1 LREAK
6 KSLAF
11 RRRARSRAVSK
22 TKETANQRRARL
34 GSTMFGTAERC
45 NQKRQTAM
53 AARMNR
59 RLFGM
64 LSKRLDELGL
74 DEIDD
79 TRDDRGKRW
88 RLGTLLRATLG
99 AMVAG
104 AKSLAKVEDLSERMS
119 QPTRRLLGVRRRL
132 PDTTLRNALCT
143 IEPDKLRSPL
153 HALVRKAHRRKAL
166 EPDELPFGVVSL
178 DGKGFSIPSS
188 DDWYAQRQTQGQDA
202 ALTGIVRTVTAT
214 LTSSA
219 AKPIIDVTP
228 IPAHTNE
235 MGVFELALDSLCRAY
250 RGIELFTLVTYD
262 AGACSAHNATLV
274 RARDLHY
281 LFGLTAGQ
289 PTLLQDAKHWL
300 GARGAAQADA
310 VSEDIERGHR
320 VVRRLFIGQVTVLL
334 HGWEHL
340 RTVLRIQTDTFDA
353 SGTLT
358 RTDERYLISS
368 LPSIRLTA
376 DHWLLV
382 ARRHWGVETSHQ
394 ILDNAFEEDD
404 HPWIEACPRAA
415 LVVAILRRIAYTM
428 LALFRSV
435 TQRSDERR
443 AIPWQTLLT
452 DLFVALITNTEREL
466 RDPNPILLR

>member
-1 LREAK
+1 
-6 KSLAF
+6 
-11 RRRARSRAVSK
+11 
-22 TKETANQRRARL
+22 
-34 GSTMFGTAERC
+34 
-45 NQKRQTAM
+45 M

-74 DEIDD
+74 NEIDD

-119 QPTRRLLGVRRRL
+119 QPTRRLLGIQRRL

-143 IEPDKLRSPL
+143 IEPDKLRKPL

-166 EPDELPFGVVSL
+166 ESNELPFGVVSL
-178 DGKGFSIPSS
+178 DGKGFSVPSS
-188 DDWYAQRQTQGQDA
+188 DDWYAQRQTQGEDA

-235 MGVFELALDSLCRAY
+235 MGVFELALDSLCSAY

-289 PTLLQDAKHWL
+289 PTLLHDAKHWL
-300 GARGAAQADA
+300 GSRQTAEADA
-310 VSEDIERGHR
+310 VSEDFERGHR

-334 HGWEHL
+334 DGWEHL
-340 RTVLRIQTDTFDA
+340 RTVLRIQTETFGGKA
-353 SGTLT
+353 KPP
-358 RTDERYLISS
+358 DERYLISS
-368 LPSIRLTA
+368 LPSVRLTA

-394 ILDNAFEEDD
+394 ILDIAFEEDD
-404 HPWIEACPRAA
+404 HPWIEACQRGA

-428 LALFRSV
+428 LTLFRTV

-443 AIPWQTLLT
+443 AIPWDTLLT
-452 DLFVALITNTEREL
+452 DFFVTLVTTTMHEL
-466 RDPNPILLR
+466 RDPRPLRSR

>member
-1 LREAK
+1 M
-6 KSLAF
+6 
-11 RRRARSRAVSK
+11 
-22 TKETANQRRARL
+22 T
-34 GSTMFGTAERC
+34 
-45 NQKRQTAM
+45 
-53 AARMNR
+53 ARMNR

-88 RLGTLLRATLG
+88 RLGALLRATLG

-104 AKSLAKVEDLSERMS
+104 AKSLAKVEDLSARMS
-119 QPTRRLLGVRRRL
+119 QPTRRLLGIRKRL

-153 HALVRKAHRRKAL
+153 HALVRKAQRRKAL
-166 EPDELPFGVVSL
+166 EPDELPFGIVSL

-188 DDWYAQRQTQGQDA
+188 DDWYAQRQTPGEDA
-202 ALTGIVRTVTAT
+202 SLTGIVRTVTAT

-235 MGVFELALDSLCRAY
+235 MGVFAQALDALCKAY
-250 RGIELFTLVTYD
+250 RGVDLFQLVTYD

-274 RARDLHY
+274 RGRDLHY

-289 PTLLQDAKHWL
+289 PTLLREAKHWL
-300 GARGAAQADA
+300 GSRNADEADA
-310 VSEDIERGHR
+310 VSEDFERGNR
-320 VVRRLFIGQVTVLL
+320 VVRRLFIGQVTVMLD
-334 HGWEHL
+334 GWEHL
-340 RTVLRIQTDTFDA
+340 RTVLRIQTETFD
-353 SGTLT
+353 GTATPRL
-358 RTDERYLISS
+358 DERYFISS
-368 LPSIRLTA
+368 MPSVRLTP

-394 ILDNAFEEDD
+394 ILDTAFEEDA

-415 LVVAILRRIAYTM
+415 LVVAILRRIAYTT

-443 AIPWQTLLT
+443 AAPWKTLMT
-452 DLFVALITNTEREL
+452 DLFVALSSTTEIEL
-466 RDPNPILLR
+466 RDPKPLRPR

>member
-1 LREAK
+1 
-6 KSLAF
+6 
-11 RRRARSRAVSK
+11 
-22 TKETANQRRARL
+22 
-34 GSTMFGTAERC
+34 
-45 NQKRQTAM
+45 M

-74 DEIDD
+74 DRIDD
-79 TRDDRGKRW
+79 ARDDRGKRW
-88 RLGTLLRATLG
+88 RLGTLLRATLA

-119 QPTRRLLGVRRRL
+119 QPTRRLLGIRRRL

-143 IEPDKLRSPL
+143 IEPDKLRKPL
-153 HALVRKAHRRKAL
+153 HALVRKAQRRKAL
-166 EPDELPFGVVSL
+166 EPNGLPFGVVSL

-188 DDWYAQRQTQGQDA
+188 DDWYAQRQTQGEDA

-228 IPAHTNE
+228 IPAPTNE
-235 MGVFELALDSLCRAY
+235 MGVFELALDSLCCAY
-250 RGIELFTLVTYD
+250 RGLDLFKLVTYD
-262 AGACSAHNATLV
+262 AGACSANNATLV

-289 PTLLQDAKHWL
+289 PTLLQDARHWL
-300 GARGAAQADA
+300 GARKAAEADA
-310 VSEDIERGHR
+310 SSEDFERGHR

-334 HGWEHL
+334 DGWEHL
-340 RTVLRIQTDTFDA
+340 RTVLRIQTESFDGKA
-353 SGTLT
+353 KPP
-358 RTDERYLISS
+358 DERYLISS
-368 LPSIRLTA
+368 LPSVRLTA

-404 HPWIEACPRAA
+404 HPWIETCPRAA

-428 LALFRSV
+428 LTLFRSV

-443 AIPWQTLLT
+443 AIPWDTLMT
-452 DLFVALITNTEREL
+452 DFFGTLITTTMFEL
-466 RDPNPILLR
+466 QEPRPLRRR

>member
-1 LREAK
+1 M
-6 KSLAF
+6 
-11 RRRARSRAVSK
+11 
-22 TKETANQRRARL
+22 T
-34 GSTMFGTAERC
+34 
-45 NQKRQTAM
+45 
-53 AARMNR
+53 ARMNR

-88 RLGTLLRATLG
+88 RLGALLRATLG

-104 AKSLAKVEDLSERMS
+104 AKSLAKVEDLSARMS
-119 QPTRRLLGVRRRL
+119 QPTRRLLGIRKRL

-153 HALVRKAHRRKAL
+153 HALVRKAQRRKAL
-166 EPDELPFGVVSL
+166 EPDELPFGIVSL

-188 DDWYAQRQTQGQDA
+188 DDWYAQRQTPGEDA
-202 ALTGIVRTVTAT
+202 SLTGIVRTVTAT

-235 MGVFELALDSLCRAY
+235 MGVFAQALDALCKAY
-250 RGIELFTLVTYD
+250 RGVDLFQLVTYD
-262 AGACSAHNATLV
+262 AGACSAHNASLV
-274 RARDLHY
+274 RGRDLHY

-289 PTLLQDAKHWL
+289 PTLLREAKHWL
-300 GARGAAQADA
+300 GSRNADEADA
-310 VSEDIERGHR
+310 VSEDFERGNR
-320 VVRRLFIGQVTVLL
+320 VVRRLFIGQVTVMLD
-334 HGWEHL
+334 GWEHL
-340 RTVLRIQTDTFDA
+340 RPVLRIQTETFD
-353 SGTLT
+353 GTATPRL
-358 RTDERYLISS
+358 DERYFISS
-368 LPSIRLTA
+368 MPSVRLTA

-394 ILDNAFEEDD
+394 ILDTAFEEDA

-415 LVVAILRRIAYTM
+415 LVVAILRRIAYTT

-443 AIPWQTLLT
+443 AAPWKTLMT
-452 DLFVALITNTEREL
+452 DLFVALSSTTEIEL
-466 RDPNPILLR
+466 RDPKPLRPR

>member
-1 LREAK
+1 
-6 KSLAF
+6 
-11 RRRARSRAVSK
+11 
-22 TKETANQRRARL
+22 
-34 GSTMFGTAERC
+34 M
-45 NQKRQTAM
+45 
-53 AARMNR
+53 
-59 RLFGM
+59 
-64 LSKRLDELGL
+64 
-74 DEIDD
+74 
-79 TRDDRGKRW
+79 
-88 RLGTLLRATLG
+88 
-99 AMVAG
+99 
-104 AKSLAKVEDLSERMS
+104 
-119 QPTRRLLGVRRRL
+119 
-132 PDTTLRNALCT
+132 
-143 IEPDKLRSPL
+143 
-153 HALVRKAHRRKAL
+153 
-166 EPDELPFGVVSL
+166 
-178 DGKGFSIPSS
+178 
-188 DDWYAQRQTQGQDA
+188 
-202 ALTGIVRTVTAT
+202 
-214 LTSSA
+214 
-219 AKPIIDVTP
+219 
-228 IPAHTNE
+228 
-235 MGVFELALDSLCRAY
+235 
-250 RGIELFTLVTYD
+250 
-262 AGACSAHNATLV
+262 
-274 RARDLHY
+274 
-281 LFGLTAGQ
+281 
-289 PTLLQDAKHWL
+289 
-300 GARGAAQADA
+300 
-310 VSEDIERGHR
+310 SEDIERGHR

-466 RDPNPILLR
+466 RDPNPIRLR

>member
-1 LREAK
+1 
-6 KSLAF
+6 
-11 RRRARSRAVSK
+11 
-22 TKETANQRRARL
+22 
-34 GSTMFGTAERC
+34 
-45 NQKRQTAM
+45 M

-74 DEIDD
+74 NEIDD
-79 TRDDRGKRW
+79 ARDDRGKRW

-104 AKSLAKVEDLSERMS
+104 AKSLAMVEALSERMS
-119 QPTRRLLGVRRRL
+119 RPTRRLLGVQRRL

-143 IEPDKLRSPL
+143 IEPDKIRKPL
-153 HALVRKAHRRKAL
+153 HALVRKAQRRKAL
-166 EPDELPFGVVSL
+166 EPNDLPFGVVSL
-178 DGKGFSIPSS
+178 DGKGFSIPST
-188 DDWYAQRQTQGQDA
+188 DDWYAQRQTQGEDT
-202 ALTGIVRTVTAT
+202 ALIGIVRTVTAT

-235 MGVFELALDSLCRAY
+235 MGVFELALDSVCLAY
-250 RGIELFTLVTYD
+250 RGMELFRLVTYD
-262 AGACSAHNATLV
+262 AGACSAHHATLV

-289 PTLLQDAKHWL
+289 PTLLQEAKRWL
-300 GARGAAQADA
+300 GPRNAAEADA
-310 VSEDIERGHR
+310 VTEDLERGHR
-320 VVRRLFIGQVTVLL
+320 VVRRLFIGQVTVVLD
-334 HGWEHL
+334 GWELL
-340 RTVLRIQTDTFDA
+340 RTVLRIQTETFDA
-353 SGTLT
+353 SRTLT

-382 ARRHWGVETSHQ
+382 ARRHWRVETSHQ
-394 ILDNAFEEDD
+394 ILDTAFEEDD

-443 AIPWQTLLT
+443 ATPWQVLMI
-452 DLFVALITNTEREL
+452 DFFVALITTTDHEL
-466 RDPNPILLR
+466 RDPKPLRLR

>member
-1 LREAK
+1 
-6 KSLAF
+6 
-11 RRRARSRAVSK
+11 
-22 TKETANQRRARL
+22 
-34 GSTMFGTAERC
+34 
-45 NQKRQTAM
+45 
-53 AARMNR
+53 
-59 RLFGM
+59 
-64 LSKRLDELGL
+64 
-74 DEIDD
+74 
-79 TRDDRGKRW
+79 
-88 RLGTLLRATLG
+88 
-99 AMVAG
+99 
-104 AKSLAKVEDLSERMS
+104 
-119 QPTRRLLGVRRRL
+119 
-132 PDTTLRNALCT
+132 
-143 IEPDKLRSPL
+143 
-153 HALVRKAHRRKAL
+153 LVRKAHRRKAL

-219 AKPIIDVTP
+219 AKPIIAVTP

-466 RDPNPILLR
+466 RDPNPIRLR

>member
-1 LREAK
+1 M
-6 KSLAF
+6 F
-11 RRRARSRAVSK
+11 
-22 TKETANQRRARL
+22 
-34 GSTMFGTAERC
+34 GSTGRC

-53 AARMNR
+53 TARMNR

-74 DEIDD
+74 NEIDD
-79 TRDDRGKRW
+79 SRDDRGKRW

-119 QPTRRLLGVRRRL
+119 QPTRRLLGIQRRL

-143 IEPDKLRSPL
+143 IEPDELRPPL

-166 EPDELPFGVVSL
+166 ESNELPFGVVSL

-188 DDWYAQRQTQGQDA
+188 DDWYAQRQTQGEDA
-202 ALTGIVRTVTAT
+202 ALTGIVRTVTPLRVFPRVTAT

-228 IPAHTNE
+228 IAAHTNE
-235 MGVFELALDSLCRAY
+235 MGIFELALDSLCSAY
-250 RGIELFTLVTYD
+250 RGLELFTLVTYD

-274 RARDLHY
+274 RDRDLHY

-300 GARGAAQADA
+300 GSRQAAEADA
-310 VSEDIERGHR
+310 VSEDFERGHR

-334 HGWEHL
+334 DGWEHL
-340 RTVLRIQTDTFDA
+340 RTVLRIQTETVGGNDNKPP
-353 SGTLT
+353 
-358 RTDERYLISS
+358 DERYLISS
-368 LPSIRLTA
+368 LPSVRLTA

-394 ILDNAFEEDD
+394 ILDTAFEEDD
-404 HPWIEACPRAA
+404 HPWIEACPHGA

-428 LALFRSV
+428 LTLFRTV

-443 AIPWQTLLT
+443 AIPWDTLMT
-452 DLFVALITNTEREL
+452 DFFVTLITTTMHQLQEPKPL
-466 RDPNPILLR
+466 RRC

>member
-1 LREAK
+1 
-6 KSLAF
+6 
-11 RRRARSRAVSK
+11 
-22 TKETANQRRARL
+22 
-34 GSTMFGTAERC
+34 
-45 NQKRQTAM
+45 M

-59 RLFGM
+59 RIFGM

-99 AMVAG
+99 AMLAG

-119 QPTRRLLGVRRRL
+119 QPTRRLLGIRRRL

-143 IEPDKLRSPL
+143 IEPDKLRAPL

-166 EPDELPFGVVSL
+166 EADALPFGVVSL
-178 DGKGFSIPSS
+178 DGKGFSIPST
-188 DDWYAQRQTQGQDA
+188 DDWYAQRQTQGQDSA
-202 ALTGIVRTVTAT
+202 IIGIVRTVTAT

-219 AKPIIDVTP
+219 AKPVIDVTSISAP
-228 IPAHTNE
+228 TNE
-235 MGVFELALDSLCRAY
+235 MGVFELALNSLCCAY
-250 RGIELFTLVTYD
+250 RGLELFKLVTYD

-289 PTLLQDAKHWL
+289 PTLLQEAKRWL
-300 GARGAAQADA
+300 GPRKAAEADA
-310 VSEDIERGHR
+310 VSEDFDRGCR

-334 HGWEHL
+334 DGWEHL
-340 RTVLRIQTDTFDA
+340 RTVLRIQTE
-353 SGTLT
+353 TLEGAAEP
-358 RTDERYLISS
+358 RVDERYLISS
-368 LPSIRLTA
+368 MPSVRLTA

-443 AIPWQTLLT
+443 ATPWQTLMT
-452 DLFVALITNTEREL
+452 DLFVALVSTTEHDL
-466 RDPNPILLR
+466 RDPKPLRLR

>member
-1 LREAK
+1 
-6 KSLAF
+6 
-11 RRRARSRAVSK
+11 
-22 TKETANQRRARL
+22 
-34 GSTMFGTAERC
+34 
-45 NQKRQTAM
+45 M

-64 LSKRLDELGL
+64 LSKRLDELRL
-74 DEIDD
+74 DEIHD
-79 TRDDRGKRW
+79 TRADRGKRW
-88 RLGTLLRATLG
+88 KLGTLLRATLG

-104 AKSLAKVEDLSERMS
+104 TKSLAQVEELSERMS
-119 QPTRRLLGVRRRL
+119 QPTRRLLGIRRRL

-143 IEPDKLRSPL
+143 IEPDEVRKPL

-166 EPDELPFGVVSL
+166 EPNDLPFGVVSL
-178 DGKGFSIPSS
+178 DGKGFSIPST
-188 DDWYAQRQTQGQDA
+188 DDWYAQRQTQGQDT
-202 ALTGIVRTVTAT
+202 ALIGIVRTVTAT

-235 MGVFELALDSLCRAY
+235 MGIFERALDALCKTY
-250 RGIELFTLVTYD
+250 RGLDLFQLVTYD

-300 GARGAAQADA
+300 GSRKATEADA
-310 VSEDIERGHR
+310 VSEDFERGHR
-320 VVRRLFIGQVTVLL
+320 VVRRLFIGPTTAPYD
-334 HGWEHL
+334 GWEHL
-340 RTVLRIQTDTFDA
+340 RTVLRIQTETFDA
-353 SGTLT
+353 SGTLV

-368 LPSIRLTA
+368 LPSVRLTA
-376 DHWLLV
+376 DHWLIV

-394 ILDNAFEEDD
+394 ILDTAFEEDD

-443 AIPWQTLLT
+443 ATPWQTLMA
-452 DLFVALITNTEREL
+452 DLSVALITTTELEL
-466 RDPNPILLR
+466 RDPKLLRPR

>member
-1 LREAK
+1 
-6 KSLAF
+6 
-11 RRRARSRAVSK
+11 
-22 TKETANQRRARL
+22 
-34 GSTMFGTAERC
+34 
-45 NQKRQTAM
+45 M

-79 TRDDRGKRW
+79 ARDDRGKRW

-119 QPTRRLLGVRRRL
+119 QPTRRLLGIQRRL

-153 HALVRKAHRRKAL
+153 HALVRKAQRRKAL

-188 DDWYAQRQTQGQDA
+188 DDWYAQRQTREDA
-202 ALTGIVRTVTAT
+202 ALTGIVRTVTAA

-228 IPAHTNE
+228 IAAHTNE

-250 RGIELFTLVTYD
+250 RGIELFSLVTYD
-262 AGACSAHNATLV
+262 AGACSAHNAALV

-300 GARGAAQADA
+300 GSRVAAEADA
-310 VSEDIERGHR
+310 VSEDFERGNR
-320 VVRRLFIGQVTVLL
+320 VVRRLFIGQVTVMLD
-334 HGWEHL
+334 GWEHL
-340 RTVLRIQTDTFDA
+340 RTVLRIQTETFGGKA
-353 SGTLT
+353 
-358 RTDERYLISS
+358 RPPDERYLISS
-368 LPSIRLTA
+368 LPSVRLTA

-404 HPWIEACPRAA
+404 HPWIEACPRGA

-428 LALFRSV
+428 LTLFRTV

-443 AIPWQTLLT
+443 AIPWDTLIT
-452 DLFVALITNTEREL
+452 DFFVALITTTMHDLQEPRPL
-466 RDPNPILLR
+466 RRR